1 MAWDLITENIKDD
14 NDVLELKRYKLL
26 KLLLKVKKKIQALCK
41 TIIMQDWVIC
51 RLYYMVLCWH
61 KLAQTAKL
69 SLTQS
74 GFTMTFVTAEIEK
87 TQQMQRCSLHILIN
101 DVLFNDSTKRSHIRL
116 VYGWFYSPLVRKR
129 RSKLLFYF
137 LLFLTRLSCLAKQCQ
152 CTSLWQRLTHQDQ
165 KTGSSLFLFHCQRL
179 QVARPLP
186 LLFR

>member
-14 NDVLELKRYKLL
+14 NVVLELKRYKLL

-61 KLAQTAKL
+61 KLPQTAKL

-87 TQQMQRCSLHILIN
+87 TQ
-101 DVLFNDSTKRSHIRL
+101 
-116 VYGWFYSPLVRKR
+116 
-129 RSKLLFYF
+129 
-137 LLFLTRLSCLAKQCQ
+137 
-152 CTSLWQRLTHQDQ
+152 
-165 KTGSSLFLFHCQRL
+165 
-179 QVARPLP
+179 
-186 LLFR
+186 